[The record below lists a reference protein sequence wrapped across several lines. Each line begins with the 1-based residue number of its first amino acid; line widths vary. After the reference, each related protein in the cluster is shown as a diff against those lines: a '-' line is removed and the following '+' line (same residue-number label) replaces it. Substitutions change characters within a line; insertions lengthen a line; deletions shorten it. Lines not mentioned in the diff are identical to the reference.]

1 MRVISVIG
9 QKGGSGKSTVALH
22 LAVCGESAGLSSAII
37 DTDPQGSAHKWFE
50 RREAQTPGV
59 IREMDADTLPSLIKR
74 AEGNGVDLL
83 IIDTPGKAETM
94 ALAACELADLVLVP
108 CRPTQFDLETLGTTK
123 RTLRI
128 AERLERSYVV
138 LSQCPTTSKKVA
150 SEGEQA
156 VKSYGLQ
163 LIPLRIHTR
172 ADFAYAMSSGLTAT
186 EFDSGGKA
194 AEEARG
200 LFAWASE
207 QVGLSTREKVAA

>member
-22 LAVCGESAGLSSAII
+22 LAVCGETAGLSSAII

-74 AEGNGVDLL
+74 ADANGVDLL

-94 ALAACELADLVLVP
+94 ALAACELADLELIP

-128 AERLERSYVV
+128 AERLDRAYVI

-150 SEGEQA
+150 SEGEEA
-156 VKSYGLQ
+156 VKSYNLQ
-163 LIPLRIHTR
+163 LVPLRIHTR

-186 EFDSGGKA
+186 EFDATGKA

-200 LFAWASE
+200 LYAWASG
-207 QVGLSTREKVAA
+207 QVGLATREKVAA